1 MEIILIVP
9 LIVLAG
15 VFAMAEIALVSVRK
29 PRLQRWAAQGNT
41 SAQVALDLA
50 NKPETFLATVQMG
63 MTLIGIFAGAFGERT
78 LSLRIESYLNTIPRL
93 APYGHAI
100 SLVTVV
106 GAVTYVTL
114 IIGELVPKQIAL
126 HSPERFASALAKPM
140 MALSRV
146 GAPVVSILN
155 ASARMVVRAFRIR
168 PSEEPLVTEEE
179 IKVIMEQGAE
189 AGLIEESEH
198 QTVRRLFRLSDRAVI
213 SLMKPRHDIVWL
225 DADAPAER
233 TMKQVVASAHS
244 RFPVARGSLDNIV
257 GMVKEKDLLACCMSG
272 RPLNLT
278 DTAHPPLFVP
288 GAIPAFR
295 LLEMFKKSQTH
306 IALVIDEYGDVEGL
320 VTIND
325 FFEDLVGEVA
335 SADMPQER
343 HAVQRTDGSWLI
355 DGKMLVHD
363 FKELLNLGTLPGE
376 EQSSY
381 LTLGGFVMMQVG
393 RVPVAAD
400 SFEADG
406 PPLRGGRHG
415 WKTCRQGAGPAPV
428 VIRRREQGGTGIR
441 AVFLTVRA

>member
-1 MEIILIVP
+1 MLIRTPIIGTAVRRKAFYIMEIILIVP

-29 PRLQRWAAQGNT
+29 PRLQQWAAQGNT

-78 LSLRIESYLNTIPRL
+78 LSIRIESYLNGIPRL
-93 APYGHAI
+93 APYGHVI

-146 GAPVVSILN
+146 GAPIVTILN
-155 ASARMVVRAFRIR
+155 ASASVVLRAFRIR

-189 AGLIEESEH
+189 AGLLEKSEH
-198 QTVRRLFRLSDRAVI
+198 ETVRRLFRLSDRAVMA
-213 SLMKPRHDIVWL
+213 LMKPRHDIVWL
-225 DADAPAER
+225 DVDAPAEQ
-233 TMKQVVASAHS
+233 TMKQVVASSHS
-244 RFPVARGSLDNIV
+244 RFPVARSSLDNIV

-278 DTAHPPLFVP
+278 DAANRRCSCPARFPHFACSRCSRNPGRTSRSSSTSTAMSKGSSRSTISSRTSSATSRPPTRP
-288 GAIPAFR
+288 R
-295 LLEMFKKSQTH
+295 NDTRCS
-306 IALVIDEYGDVEGL
+306 AL
-320 VTIND
+320 T
-325 FFEDLVGEVA
+325 A
-335 SADMPQER
+335 
-343 HAVQRTDGSWLI
+343 
-355 DGKMLVHD
+355 
-363 FKELLNLGTLPGE
+363 
-376 EQSSY
+376 
-381 LTLGGFVMMQVG
+381 
-393 RVPVAAD
+393 
-400 SFEADG
+400 
-406 PPLRGGRHG
+406 RG
-415 WKTCRQGAGPAPV
+415 
-428 VIRRREQGGTGIR
+428 
-441 AVFLTVRA
+441 

>member
-9 LIVLAG
+9 LIVFAG
-15 VFAMAEIALVSVRK
+15 AFAMAEIALVSVRK
-29 PRLQRWAAQGNT
+29 PRLQQWANQGNA

-63 MTLIGIFAGAFGERT
+63 MTLIGIFAGAYGERT
-78 LSLRIESYLNTIPRL
+78 LSLRIESYLKGIPRL
-93 APYGHAI
+93 APYGHVI

-146 GAPVVSILN
+146 GAPIVTILN
-155 ASARMVVRAFRIR
+155 KSASVVLRVFRIR

-198 QTVRRLFRLSDRAVI
+198 ETVRRLFRLSDRAVMA
-213 SLMKPRHDIVWL
+213 LMKPRHDIVWL
-225 DADAPAER
+225 DVDAPAEQ
-233 TMKQVVASAHS
+233 TMKQVVASSHS
-244 RFPVARGSLDNIV
+244 RFPVARSSLDNIV
-257 GMVKEKDLLACCMSG
+257 GMVKEKDLLACCMGG

-278 DTAHPPLFVP
+278 DAVQPPLFVP

-295 LLEMFKKSQTH
+295 LLEIFKKSRTH
-306 IALVIDEYGDVEGL
+306 IALVVDEYGDVEGL

-325 FFEDLVGEVA
+325 FFEDLVGDVA
-335 SADMPQER
+335 SADTPQER
-343 HAVQRTDGSWLI
+343 HTVQRPDGSWLI
-355 DGKMLVHD
+355 DGKMPVHD
-363 FKELLNLGTLPGE
+363 FKELLSLGKLPGE
-376 EQSSY
+376 ERGSY
-381 LTLGGFVMMQVG
+381 LTLGGFVMMQIG
-393 RVPVAAD
+393 RIPVTGD
-400 SFEADG
+400 RFEAAGLRFEVVDMDG
-406 PPLRGGRHG
+406 KRVDKVLVQLRPSSEGENRKGLG
-415 WKTCRQGAGPAPV
+415 LGQAS
-428 VIRRREQGGTGIR
+428 
-441 AVFLTVRA
+441 

>member
-1 MEIILIVP
+1 MAAGDRHDMEIILIVP

-78 LSLRIESYLNTIPRL
+78 LSLRIESYLNGIPRL
-93 APYGHAI
+93 APYGHVI

-146 GAPVVSILN
+146 GAPIVTILN
-155 ASARMVVRAFRIR
+155 TSASVVLRAFRIR

-189 AGLIEESEH
+189 AGLIEEAEH
-198 QTVRRLFRLSDRAVI
+198 ETVRRLFRLSDRAVMA
-213 SLMKPRHDIVWL
+213 LMKPRHDIVWL
-225 DADAPAER
+225 DADAPTEQ
-233 TMKQVVASAHS
+233 TMKQVVASSHS
-244 RFPVARGSLDNIV
+244 RFPVARGSLDNVV

-278 DTAHPPLFVP
+278 DAAQPPLFVP

-295 LLEMFKKSQTH
+295 LLEMFKKSRTH
-306 IALVIDEYGDVEGL
+306 VALVVDEYGDVEGL

-343 HAVQRTDGSWLI
+343 HAVQRPDGSWLI
-355 DGKMLVHD
+355 DGKMPVHD
-363 FKELLNLGTLPGE
+363 FKELLNLGKLPGE
-376 EQSSY
+376 ERGSY

-393 RVPVAAD
+393 RIPVTAD
-400 SFEADG
+400 SFEAARA
-406 PPLRGGRHG
+406 PL
-415 WKTCRQGAGPAPV
+415 
-428 VIRRREQGGTGIR
+428 
-441 AVFLTVRA
+441 